1 MNPIEVASYLA
12 NNPHFFEQH
21 ADLFSTIK
29 LASPILG
36 RTISLQERQMEVVR
50 DKYRQLEL
58 RLTELI
64 RIAQEND
71 ATALKINDWTQK
83 LLMARNDIDLPHI
96 FTSSMKKIFNLPHA
110 TIRCWNVPEDYAPT
124 WFAAPVSDDVRLF
137 ARSLTAPFC
146 GKNMDFEAA
155 GWLAADQTSP
165 ATTTRG
171 DVRGT
176 VQVSA
181 IGGGSGYGSTSSNG
195 SIRFATMMSVPL
207 FNLTQ
212 STPVLTTPM
221 FGVTQA

>member
-110 TIRCWNVPEDYAPT
+110 TIRCWNVPEDYAHT

-155 GWLAADQTSP
+155 GWLAADDED
-165 ATTTRG
+165 ATQVASIAMLPLRHNE
-171 DVRGT
+171 T
-176 VQVSA
+176 VFGLVVL
-181 IGGGSGYGSTSSNG
+181 GSCDPERYTNTM
-195 SIRFATMMSVPL
+195 ATN
-207 FNLTQ
+207 FLTQ
-212 STPVLTTPM
+212 IAGISSAALSFLVD
-221 FGVTQA
+221 VD

>member
-29 LASPILG
+29 LVSPILG

-71 ATALKINDWTQK
+71 ATAAKMNKWTQA
-83 LLMARNDIDLPHI
+83 LLLARNDVDLPHI
-96 FTSSMKKIFNLPHA
+96 FTTSMQSIFNLPHA
-110 TIRCWNVPEDYAPT
+110 TIRCWNVSEEYSHT

-137 ARSLTAPFC
+137 AGSLTAPFC

-155 GWLAADQTSP
+155 TWLQTPDDAIASVASIAMLPLRHNDKVFGLVVLGSP
-165 ATTTRG
+165 DPERYTSTMAT
-171 DVRGT
+171 
-176 VQVSA
+176 
-181 IGGGSGYGSTSSNG
+181 N
-195 SIRFATMMSVPL
+195 F
-207 FNLTQ
+207 LTQ
-212 STPVLTTPM
+212 IAEISSAALRFV
-221 FGVTQA
+221 VD